1 MVQNSKR
8 RRNNA
13 AIWKILLIAKVI
25 AKNDTKSPIFRPL
38 DRFWKFCSVGSS
50 LNTVLLLFWK
60 FHDDSSKN
68 GQDTAYIFSIFNCE
82 SEESQ
87 NRRKIKRTKR
97 ARWITRVIL
106 EHMCEY
112 FLWLTLRAFFSYF
125 EIFSRSF
132 LSRVMN
138 EIRSNFDVSNLTAIT
153 LFLNHALLWN
163 LQYLLKEC
171 FGFYSNI
178 LFCCLNDRLAWYQ
191 FFRDGDLYVYF
202 SSNFWRYVFWARL
215 PVHVHAISPKK
226 N

>member
-106 EHMCEY
+106 EHTCEY
-112 FLWLTLRAFFSYF
+112 FLWLTNCALSFRILKFSQGHSWVELWKKYGQILTCRILR
-125 EIFSRSF
+125 
-132 LSRVMN
+132 L
-138 EIRSNFDVSNLTAIT
+138 
-153 LFLNHALLWN
+153 
-163 LQYLLKEC
+163 
-171 FGFYSNI
+171 
-178 LFCCLNDRLAWYQ
+178 
-191 FFRDGDLYVYF
+191 
-202 SSNFWRYVFWARL
+202 
-215 PVHVHAISPKK
+215 
-226 N
+226 